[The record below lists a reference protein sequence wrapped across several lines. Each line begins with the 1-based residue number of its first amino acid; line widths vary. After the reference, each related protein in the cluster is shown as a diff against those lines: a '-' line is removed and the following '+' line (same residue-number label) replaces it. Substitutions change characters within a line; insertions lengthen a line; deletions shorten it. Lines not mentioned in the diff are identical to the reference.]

1 MIGMDWFLGN
11 TSLDVDGLAL
21 FLRLVGG
28 DGLCLVHTDLLGLV
42 LAMLLS
48 DLLLD
53 LPWNCGAFSS
63 RDSMACFPGDIDT
76 ILVGDWATVLPGNIF
91 TGLNGNIFALF
102 PFDISALLHGF
113 VPTLVSSLA
122 LHTSLGTST
131 HFSLGMSLHSS

>member
-1 MIGMDWFLGN
+1 MD
-11 TSLDVDGLAL
+11 SLAL

-28 DGLCLVHTDLLGLV
+28 DGLCLVHADLLGPV

-63 RDSMACFPGDIDT
+63 WYSMANFPGDIDT
-76 ILVGDWATVLPGNIF
+76 ILVRNWATVFPWNVF
-91 TGLNGNIFALF
+91 TGLDGNIFALF

>member
-1 MIGMDWFLGN
+1 MIGRDSCLGD

-28 DGLCLVHTDLLGLV
+28 DGLCLVHADLLGPV

-63 RDSMACFPGDIDT
+63 RDSMACFPGDINT
-76 ILVGDWATVLPGNIF
+76 ILVGDWATVFPWNIF

-102 PFDISALLHGF
+102 PFDISAFLHGV
-113 VPTLVSSLA
+113 VPTLVSSHVLA
-122 LHTSLGTST
+122 YLAGDIHTL
-131 HFSLGMSLHSS
+131 LPWNLPA